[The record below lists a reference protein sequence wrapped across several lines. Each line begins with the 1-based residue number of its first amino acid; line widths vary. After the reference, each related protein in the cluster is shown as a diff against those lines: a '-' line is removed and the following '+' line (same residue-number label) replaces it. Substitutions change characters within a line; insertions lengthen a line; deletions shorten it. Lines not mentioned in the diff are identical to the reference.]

1 MLDVTLNLETHSFYD
16 PIEADQV
23 EIDDR
28 SSQELAEALID
39 TFNYNPESFGDITVD
54 NSSTPSKSF
63 SGYQDLVESLTD
75 LIDSVRGDNSAVS
88 LQLTPVD
95 DDDNMD
101 DPYEMTEDDIRL
113 LRKTDTGGDKWDD
126 EEEGEEEEEEEEEED
141 ETYGWGEDP
150 NDEWDDEWDE
160 EEPDDDLGD
169 YWDDEE

>member
-63 SGYQDLVESLTD
+63 SGYQDLVENLTD
-75 LIDSVRGDNSAVS
+75 LIDSVRDDNSAVS
-88 LQLTPVD
+88 LQLAPVD
-95 DDDNMD
+95 DDYNMD
-101 DPYEMTEDDIRL
+101 DEPYKMTEDDIRL
-113 LRKTDTGGDKWDD
+113 LRETDTGRDKWDD
-126 EEEGEEEEEEEEEED
+126 EEEEDD
-141 ETYGWGEDP
+141 ETYGWGEES
-150 NDEWDDEWDE
+150 NDRWDDK
-160 EEPDDDLGD
+160 
-169 YWDDEE
+169 